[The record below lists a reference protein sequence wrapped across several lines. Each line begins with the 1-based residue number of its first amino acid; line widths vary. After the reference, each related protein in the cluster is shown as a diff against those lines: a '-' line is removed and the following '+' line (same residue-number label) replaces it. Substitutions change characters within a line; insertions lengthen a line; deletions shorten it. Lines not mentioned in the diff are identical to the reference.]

1 MKTREI
7 IVVILALLLLVA
19 LASCDDDEGTMPDEQ
34 EEQEETSEAPE
45 SWVLV
50 DTDSFF
56 VASASALPGSGSPF
70 RYQLNFASRAQLEET
85 NNDGGTAST
94 FAIQLAF
101 ESRPDATGTFTFTN
115 DRFSINAGEINL
127 YQTFFVNT
135 GHSRENKNYLS
146 EGGTTVDVDITDGV
160 LTSDLTSVQMINE
173 SDDTDAFTLKWSL
186 HLNW

>member
-7 IVVILALLLLVA
+7 IIVILALFMFAA
-19 LASCDDDEGTMPDEQ
+19 LTSCDDDEGTMPDEE

-56 VASASALPGSGSPF
+56 VASTSVLPTSSGPY
-70 RYQLNFASRAQLEET
+70 RYQINFATREQLDQS

-94 FAIQLAF
+94 FAIGFAF
-101 ESRPDATGTFTFTN
+101 ESKPTSSGSFTFTD
-115 DRFSINAGEINL
+115 DRFNISSGELNL
-127 YQTFFVNT
+127 YQSFFVNT
-135 GHSRENKNYLS
+135 GHTREDKNYLS
-146 EGGTTVDVDITDGV
+146 EAGVTVDVDITDGV
-160 LTSDLTSVQMINE
+160 LTSDLTALTMINE
-173 SDDTDAFTLKWSL
+173 ADDTDSYTLKWSL